1 MKRYIAKRILWMI
14 PIVLGVT
21 VLVFTIMYFVPGDV
35 AQIILGTNA
44 TAEELATQREIMG
57 LNDPYYVQLFRY
69 MENVFLHFDMGESY
83 ITGLPVVEQLMAR
96 LPKTLLLA
104 VMCMLISVLVG
115 IPLGI
120 TAAIH
125 QNSWIDRT
133 CMILSLVGVSMPS
146 FWLAMLLVVLFCVQL
161 RILPASGD
169 SSFIHFILPTIAGS
183 FGGIAT
189 QARQTR
195 SSMLEVIRSDY
206 IVTARAKGVPER
218 SVIYKHALPN
228 ALIPIITV
236 IGTSFGHMLGGSM
249 IIETIFSINGVGTY
263 IITAVNQRDFPVV
276 QGGVIFLAIAF
287 SLCILIVDAIYAFV
301 DPRIKAMFTSK
312 KGGK

>member
-57 LNDPYYVQLFRY
+57 LNDPYYVQPFRY

-125 QNSWIDRT
+125 QNSWIDKT

-195 SSMLEVIRSDY
+195 SSMPEVIRSDY